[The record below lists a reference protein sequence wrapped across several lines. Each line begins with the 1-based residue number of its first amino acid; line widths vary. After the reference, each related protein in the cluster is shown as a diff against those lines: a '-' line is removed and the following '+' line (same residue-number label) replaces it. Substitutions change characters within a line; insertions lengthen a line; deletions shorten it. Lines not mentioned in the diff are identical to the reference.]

1 VLFGPI
7 FATIVVLN
15 GKGRRKMR
23 FEKGRWISLDM
34 DIVEI
39 WKKHG
44 WEVSRIIPRK
54 ERGKYIWVIE
64 AERYEDR

>member
-1 VLFGPI
+1 
-7 FATIVVLN
+7 
-15 GKGRRKMR
+15 MR
-23 FEKGRWISLDM
+23 FEKGRWITLDM

-44 WEVSRIIPRK
+44 WEVARIIPRK
-54 ERGKYIWVIE
+54 KRGKYIWVIE